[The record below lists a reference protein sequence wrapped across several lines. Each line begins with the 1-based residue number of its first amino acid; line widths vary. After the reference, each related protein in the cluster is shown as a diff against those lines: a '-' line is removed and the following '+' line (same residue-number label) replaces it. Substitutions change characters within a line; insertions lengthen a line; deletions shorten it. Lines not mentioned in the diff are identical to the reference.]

1 MPKDEYVVV
10 DLNNN
15 ELTIIG
21 SLFYLWR
28 CQLYPKG
35 DEEIADVVMYLLGE
49 EQRGNVQALAIKLK
63 GQVVKGME
71 GKKNL

>member
-1 MPKDEYVVV
+1 MPKDEYIVV

-21 SLFYLWR
+21 ALFYLWR

-35 DEEIADVVMYLLGE
+35 EEEIADVVMYLLGE
-49 EQRGNVQALAIKLK
+49 ERRGNVQTLAIKLK
-63 GQVVKGME
+63 GQVVKRME